1 MKMSR
6 KAILWIVG
14 TATLCGLVA
23 GVFLFQNF
31 AKRPVSGVITPK
43 AEPAAVHAAAA
54 PSAGGQTTNQAP
66 VNVEPVS
73 VENLVAFIRQFAARG
88 GNANDLY
95 RQIAAMRPQ
104 GMDWWRSASDHSALF
119 DLATDLAVASEYRI
133 VAMGIYLAGAS
144 EAELKENSKRIQK
157 FAVDAEDAMVT
168 TVLQGMAER
177 SLAPQTLVEHAL
189 SSQQRGTGPKCYA
202 WYAARLTQPKNLAY
216 ARFAL
221 AVPESN
227 LTEASKVGFD
237 YLANAS
243 FAEIFSANPELQDA
257 TQAASTRMKAI
268 PPEAGPIEVANA
280 DAFIRAIPHIMKTDA
295 AIDALLSVLNEASH
309 PEMRL
314 SALEQLASLHMSGA
328 KNLSEELHEIRNRT
342 AELFPDPV
350 KQLRAKKRLNRATSA
365 EGH

>member
-1 MKMSR
+1 MGG
-6 KAILWIVG
+6 A
-14 TATLCGLVA
+14 ATLCGLAAVIL
-23 GVFLFQNF
+23 LFHSF
-31 AKRPVSGVITPK
+31 AKRPVSSAITPE
-43 AEPAAVHAAAA
+43 AGPVDVHAAAA
-54 PSAGGQTTNQAP
+54 PSEGGQTTNQAP
-66 VNVEPVS
+66 VNVEPAS
-73 VENLVAFIRQFAARG
+73 VEDLVAFIRQFAARG

-95 RQIAAMRPQ
+95 RQIAAMHPQ
-104 GMDWWRSASDHSALF
+104 GMNWWRSASDHSALL
-119 DLATDLAVASEYRI
+119 DLATDLAVASEYRV

-144 EAELKENSKRIQK
+144 ESELQGNSERIQK

-216 ARFAL
+216 ARFAI
-221 AVPESN
+221 APQKSD

-237 YLANAS
+237 YLANTS
-243 FAEIFSANPELQDA
+243 FAEIFSANPELKDA
-257 TQAASTRMKAI
+257 TQAVSARMKAI

-280 DAFIRAIPHIMKTDA
+280 DAFIRAIPHIMETDT
-295 AIDALLSVLNEASH
+295 AIDALLSMLNEANH

-365 EGH
+365 EGLKQ